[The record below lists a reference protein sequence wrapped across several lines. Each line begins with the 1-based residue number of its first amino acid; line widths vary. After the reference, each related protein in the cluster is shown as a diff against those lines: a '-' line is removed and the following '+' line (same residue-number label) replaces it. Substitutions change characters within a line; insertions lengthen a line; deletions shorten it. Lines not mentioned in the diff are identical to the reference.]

1 MSRKQTKASFFP
13 LPSELIPDT
22 ALIPNLTLDLE
33 AQALRDHLRLALERA
48 GFAPMES
55 FAFCT
60 RLLTAFCEDGSV
72 RGIAV
77 HPPSSPI
84 KTEKGQRRRV
94 RSAAQPVRQRAD
106 EPILLIVARLLI
118 KDGLEGLSHR
128 DHVQVA
134 AERALTIIAET
145 LHQLTHEPR
154 WKSLLTTLPDFH
166 QHRVFELHYETH
178 GYPAYAYFAVDLHYG
193 LIARLAQLSEAPLE
207 KWEHALRTTIT
218 APKALLPVIPNEW
231 LPAHPGELETQQARA
246 ILEQA
251 AARLEGIEPTT
262 RADYVGKFLDLV
274 ESGAARRPYRARNA
288 RLTRRNLLDSR
299 ADDFDDAAERV
310 SRLDARLDALA
321 HGLDF
326 DDGRDLTPGESD
338 TEQALVELE
347 GLDASDKQ
355 RQARFIR
362 QRIVLDRNRTLSSPG
377 VIPLHELASYYAAL
391 NDKVDSSSALER
403 WRHLTHFVFLDFL
416 IHTGRSPEWCQAVS
430 LGSPRD
436 KLWRTIQI
444 GQTPQMPCRGTPPVY
459 DLTKGVIAFAPDAYP
474 TLPEWLQPPASS
486 SADEIA
492 AWQFRVRQ
500 HDAAYELTSFVYELP
515 LSPMQQALVN
525 ELIRA
530 KNEALAELKLSAL
543 SSSELFMTSDGKEI
557 RAWNESDTT
566 NLLAKISAYVQ
577 RLHPTWRAVSA
588 SRIAKSFHAHYCSVY
603 GLDPVYASYI
613 SGHVDDAL
621 ARPVHY
627 SYVRA
632 ASLSE
637 HYAQAQA
644 KFRNALEREYAD
656 SFGSRA
662 LPLLWTQLEPGQNA
676 FQSNAAF
683 GSWRFPRV
691 DVLRRIFCALKEM
704 TADADPRAAHN
715 ARCVLYAVQL
725 AASTGLRPFEVVGI
739 SRRAVDWKHKR
750 IALTGKP
757 NPAYET
763 HRQIPIPDGLCE
775 PMQGLVKETE
785 SLFALHDDNS
795 LFRVFENDTLV
806 PAQVQHIERVWQEAG
821 TRAGLEKEQV
831 PDLYALRHFFR
842 SRALERN
849 MPLATINAVMGHQV
863 AGCELYNP
871 YLENNVIVIMEQ
883 GRELAARIL
892 AELEGEE
899 QPIEPAD

>member
-1 MSRKQTKASFFP
+1 MSRKQTKAPLIP

-33 AQALRDHLRLALERA
+33 AQALRDHLRLVLERA
-48 GFAPMES
+48 GFAPLES

-60 RLLTAFCEDGSV
+60 RLLTAFCENGSV
-72 RGIAV
+72 RGSAV
-77 HPPSSPI
+77 HPPTSPI

-94 RSAAQPVRQRAD
+94 RSTAQPVRKRAD

-118 KDGLEGLSHR
+118 KDGLEGLSNR
-128 DHVQVA
+128 DHVQLA

-145 LHQLTHEPR
+145 LHQLTHEPQ
-154 WKSLLTTLPDFH
+154 WKSLLMTLPDFH
-166 QHRVFELHYETH
+166 KHRVFELHYETH
-178 GYPAYAYFAVDLHYG
+178 GYPAYPYFAADLHYG
-193 LIARLAQLSEAPLE
+193 LIARLAQLYDAPME

-231 LPAHPGELETQQARA
+231 LPAHPDELEIQQARA

-251 AARLEGIEPTT
+251 AERLEGIEPTT
-262 RADYVGKFLDLV
+262 RADYVGKFLDLI
-274 ESGAARRPYRARNA
+274 ESGAARRPYRARGA
-288 RLTRRNLLDSR
+288 RVTRRNLLDSR
-299 ADDFDDAAERV
+299 AEDFDDAAERAT
-310 SRLDARLDALA
+310 RFEARLDALA
-321 HGLDF
+321 RGLDF
-326 DDGRDLTPGESD
+326 DDGRDFTQFEPD
-338 TEQALVELE
+338 VEQSLVELE

-362 QRIVLDRNRTLSSPG
+362 QRIVLDRNRTLPSPG

-391 NDKVDSSSALER
+391 NDKVNLSTAPER

-416 IHTGRSPEWCQAVS
+416 IHTGRPPEWCQAVV
-430 LGSPRD
+430 
-436 KLWRTIQI
+436 WRTIQI
-444 GQTPQMPCRGTPPVY
+444 GQTPPMPCRGAPPVC
-459 DLTKGVIAFAPDAYP
+459 DLTKGVIAFTPNAYP
-474 TLPEWLQPPASS
+474 TIPEWLQPPIASS
-486 SADEIA
+486 EDEIA

-500 HDAAYELTSFVYELP
+500 HDAAYEPISFVYELP
-515 LSPMQQALVN
+515 LSPMQQALVK
-525 ELIRA
+525 ELNRA
-530 KNEALAELKLSAL
+530 KNEALSELKLSAP
-543 SSSELFMTSDGKEI
+543 SSSELFLISDGKEI
-557 RAWNESDTT
+557 RVWNESDTAD
-566 NLLAKISAYVQ
+566 LMAKLSTYVQ
-577 RLHPTWRAVSA
+577 HLHPTWRAASA

-613 SGHVDDAL
+613 SGHVDDSL

-632 ASLSE
+632 ASLFE
-637 HYAQAQA
+637 HYAQAQT
-644 KFRNALEREYAD
+644 KFLDALEREYAD
-656 SFGSRA
+656 SFGSRTS
-662 LPLLWTQLEPGQNA
+662 PFLWTQLEPSQNA

-683 GSWRFPRV
+683 GSWRYPRV
-691 DVLRRIFCALKEM
+691 DVLRRIFCALKQM
-704 TADADPRAAHN
+704 TADSDPRGAHN
-715 ARCVLYAVQL
+715 ARCALYAVQL

-739 SRRAVDWKHKR
+739 SRRAVDCKHQR

-806 PAQVQHIERVWQEAG
+806 PAQVQYIERLWQEAG

-842 SRALERN
+842 SRALEMN
-849 MPLATINAVMGHQV
+849 VPLTTINTLMGHQV

-871 YLENNVIVIMEQ
+871 YLENNVTAVMEQ

-899 QPIEPAD
+899 RPIELTD

>member
-33 AQALRDHLRLALERA
+33 AQALRDHLRLALENA

-72 RGIAV
+72 SGIAV
-77 HPPSSPI
+77 HPPTSPI
-84 KTEKGQRRRV
+84 KPEKGQRRRV

-106 EPILLIVARLLI
+106 EPILLLVARLLI
-118 KDGLEGLSHR
+118 KDGLEGLSNR
-128 DHVQVA
+128 DHVHIA

-145 LHQLTHEPR
+145 LHQLTHELQ

-166 QHRVFELHYETH
+166 QHRGFELHYETH
-178 GYPAYAYFAVDLHYG
+178 GYPAYAYFAADLHYG
-193 LIARLAQLSEAPLE
+193 LIARLAQLNDAPME

-231 LPAHPGELETQQARA
+231 LPAHPDELETQQARA

-274 ESGAARRPYRARNA
+274 ESGAARRPYRTRSARV
-288 RLTRRNLLDSR
+288 TRRTLPDSR

-310 SRLDARLDALA
+310 APFDARLDALA
-321 HGLDF
+321 RGLDF
-326 DDGRDLTPGESD
+326 DDGIDLTHGEPNV
-338 TEQALVELE
+338 EQELVELE

-362 QRIVLDRNRTLSSPG
+362 QRIVLDRNRSLSSPG

-391 NDKVDSSSALER
+391 NDKVDSSSAPER
-403 WRHLTHFVFLDFL
+403 WQHLTHFVFLDFL
-416 IHTGRSPEWCQAVS
+416 IHTGRPCQAVS
-430 LGSPRD
+430 LGSARD

-444 GQTPQMPCRGTPPVY
+444 GQTLQMPCRGAPPVY
-459 DLTKGVIAFAPDAYP
+459 DPAKGVIAFAPDAYP

-500 HDAAYELTSFVYELP
+500 HDAAYEPISFVYELP
-515 LSPMQQALVN
+515 LSPTQQALVN
-525 ELIRA
+525 ELVRA
-530 KNEALAELKLSAL
+530 KNEALTELKLSAPP
-543 SSSELFMTSDGKEI
+543 SNELFMLPDGKET

-566 NLLAKISAYVQ
+566 DLLAKLSTYVQ
-577 RLHPTWRAVSA
+577 HLHPTWRAVSA
-588 SRIAKSFHAHYCSVY
+588 SRIAKSFHVHYCSVY

-613 SGHVDDAL
+613 SGHVDDSL

-632 ASLSE
+632 APLFE
-637 HYAQAQA
+637 HYAQAQT

-662 LPLLWTQLEPGQNA
+662 LPLLWTQLEQNQNA
-676 FQSNAAF
+676 FPSDAAF

-691 DVLRRIFCALKEM
+691 EVLRRIFCALKQM

-739 SRRAVDWKHKR
+739 SRRSVDWKHKR

-763 HRQIPIPDGLCE
+763 HRQIPIPNALCE
-775 PMQGLVKETE
+775 PIRHLVNENETR
-785 SLFALHDDNS
+785 FALDDDDS
-795 LFRVFENDTLV
+795 LFRVFDNDTLV
-806 PAQVQHIERVWQEAG
+806 PAQVVHIERVWQEAG
-821 TRAGLEKEQV
+821 MRAGLEKEQV

-849 MPLATINAVMGHQV
+849 VPLATLNALMGHQV
-863 AGCELYNP
+863 AGCELHNP